1 MASMA
6 YVAPQSQTRSRPWLP
21 GRLPPSAAGL
31 ALAVAVGLLALAAAQ
46 LPLLQRWQLS
56 ALTVAIVMGMLIGNL
71 AGARLPSG
79 IAPGIGLAQRQL
91 LRAGVVLYGLRLS
104 FQDVAAVGVHGLL
117 IDLIVVVSTLGLGTW
132 VGRRWF
138 GLDRDT
144 ALLTAAG
151 SAICGA
157 AAVLAVERVIRPE
170 PSKVAIAV
178 ASVVLFGTLNIFLYP
193 QLYPHLGLDAAQF
206 GLYAG
211 ATVHEVAQVVAVGS
225 AISPETADAAVVV
238 KLTRVLMLV
247 PVLLVLGWREARNGG
262 QRAMVIPWFALGFLG
277 VVALNSV
284 VTVPAGVRSALLT
297 LDTLLLATAMA
308 ALGIETRVSK
318 LRALGPR
325 PLLLAA
331 VLFGWLSI
339 GGYVLVRWMA

>member
-1 MASMA
+1 MSIAQPLTS
-6 YVAPQSQTRSRPWLP
+6 SRSW
-21 GRLPPSAAGL
+21 PPLSGLLL
-31 ALAVAVGLLALAAAQ
+31 ALTLGLLALGLAQ

-56 ALTVAIVMGMLIGNL
+56 ALTVAIVLGMLLGNL
-71 AGARLPSG
+71 GGGRLSPKL
-79 IAPGIGLAQRQL
+79 APGIGLAQRQL

-104 FQDVAAVGVHGLL
+104 FQDVAAIGVSGLL
-117 IDLIVVVSTLGLGTW
+117 IDLVIVVSTLGLGTW
-132 VGRRWF
+132 IGRRWF

-157 AAVLAVERVIRPE
+157 AAVLAVERVIRPDA
-170 PSKVAIAV
+170 SKVAIAV

-193 QLYPHLGLDAAQF
+193 QLYPHLGLDAAAF
-206 GLYAG
+206 GLYTG

-247 PVLLVLGWREARNGG
+247 PVLFLLGWREARNGG
-262 QRAMVIPWFALGFLG
+262 ARAMVVPWFAIGFLG
-277 VVALNSV
+277 VVVLNSV
-284 VTVPAGVRSALLT
+284 LAVPAALKSALLT

-308 ALGIETRVSK
+308 ALGLETRLAR

-331 VLFGWLSI
+331 VLFLWLSI
-339 GGYVLVRWMA
+339 GGYVLVRLLA

>member
-1 MASMA
+1 MSATLPAAWSARLPAAIPGLLFALMFGLA
-6 YVAPQSQTRSRPWLP
+6 GLWLAQSPWLQ
-21 GRLPPSAAGL
+21 S
-31 ALAVAVGLLALAAAQ
+31 
-46 LPLLQRWQLS
+46 WQLS
-56 ALTVAIVMGMLIGNL
+56 ALTVAIVLGMVIGNTL
-71 AGARLPSG
+71 GTRLSP
-79 IAPGIGLAQRQL
+79 ALHPGIVFSQRTL

-104 FQDVAAVGVHGLL
+104 FHDVAAIGVTGLL
-117 IDLIVVVSTLGLGTW
+117 VDTIVVLSTLGLGVW
-132 VGRRWF
+132 VGQRWF

-157 AAVLAVERVIRPE
+157 AAVLAVERVIRPDAN
-170 PSKVAIAV
+170 KVAIAV
-178 ASVVLFGTLNIFLYP
+178 ASVVLFGTMNIFLYP
-193 QLYPHLGLDAAQF
+193 RLFPLLGFDAATF

-247 PVLLVLGWREARNGG
+247 PVLLFLGWSESRRGG
-262 QRAMVIPWFALGFLG
+262 QRHMVIPWFALGFVA

-284 VTVPAGVRSALLT
+284 LTLPAEVRRLLLA
-297 LDTLLLATAMA
+297 LDTLLLATAMG
-308 ALGIETRVSK
+308 ALGLETRFAK
-318 LRALGPR
+318 IKALGPR

-331 VLFGWLSI
+331 VLFLWLSV
-339 GGYVLVRWMA
+339 GGYLLIRALH

>member
-1 MASMA
+1 MSIAQPIAS
-6 YVAPQSQTRSRPWLP
+6 SRSWPPLP
-21 GRLPPSAAGL
+21 GLLL
-31 ALAVAVGLLALAAAQ
+31 ALAMGLLALGLAQ

-56 ALTVAIVMGMLIGNL
+56 ALTVAIVLGMLLGNL
-71 AGARLPSG
+71 GDGRLSPKL
-79 IAPGIGLAQRQL
+79 APGIGLAQRQL

-104 FQDVAAVGVHGLL
+104 FQDVAAIGVSGLL
-117 IDLIVVVSTLGLGTW
+117 IDLVIVASTLGLGTW
-132 VGRRWF
+132 IGRRWF

-157 AAVLAVERVIRPE
+157 AAVLAVERVIRPDA
-170 PSKVAIAV
+170 SKVAIAV

-193 QLYPHLGLDAAQF
+193 QLYPHLGLDAAAF
-206 GLYAG
+206 GLYTG

-247 PVLLVLGWREARNGG
+247 PVLFLLGWRETRNGG
-262 QRAMVIPWFALGFLG
+262 ARAMVVPWFAIGFLG

-284 VTVPAGVRSALLT
+284 LAVPSALKSALLT

-308 ALGIETRVSK
+308 ALGLETRLAR

-331 VLFGWLSI
+331 VLFLWLSI
-339 GGYVLVRWMA
+339 GGYVLVRLLG

>member
-1 MASMA
+1 MA
-6 YVAPQSQTRSRPWLP
+6 YIAPASQTGTPRPWHAWIP
-21 GRLPPSAAGL
+21 GWAPGLGL
-31 ALAVAVGLLALAAAQ
+31 ALAVGLVALAAAQ

-56 ALTVAIVMGMLIGNL
+56 ALTVAIVLGMLIGNL
-71 AGARLPSG
+71 AGSRLPAG

-117 IDLIVVVSTLGLGTW
+117 IDVIVVVSTLGLGTW

-157 AAVLAVERVIRPE
+157 AAVLAVERVIRPD

-193 QLYPHLGLDAAQF
+193 QLYPHLGLDPAAF

-225 AISPETADAAVVV
+225 AIGPETADAAVVV

-262 QRAMVIPWFALGFLG
+262 QRAMVVPWFAFGFLG
-277 VVALNSV
+277 VVVLNSL
-284 VTVPAGVRSALLT
+284 VTIPASMRSALLM

-308 ALGIETRVSK
+308 ALGIETRLSR

-339 GGYVLVRWMA
+339 GGYVLVRWLA

>member
-1 MASMA
+1 MA
-6 YVAPQSQTRSRPWLP
+6 YVAPRSIAKPRLSFNGAPAWLP
-21 GRLPPSAAGL
+21 GL
-31 ALAVAVGLLALAAAQ
+31 LLALVIGVAALAMAQ

-56 ALTVAIVMGMLIGNL
+56 ALTVAIVLGMTLGNL
-71 AGARLPSG
+71 AGARLPSTL
-79 IAPGIGLAQRQL
+79 APGIGLAQRQL
-91 LRAGVVLYGLRLS
+91 LRAGVVLYGLRVS
-104 FQDVAAVGVHGLL
+104 FQDVAAIGVEGLAV
-117 IDLIVVVSTLGLGTW
+117 DLIVVVSTLGLGTW
-132 VGRRWF
+132 AGRRWF

-157 AAVLAVERVIRPE
+157 AAVLAVERVIRPD

-193 QLYPHLGLDAAQF
+193 QLYPHLGLAPAAF

-247 PVLLVLGWREARNGG
+247 PVLFVLGWRESRKGG
-262 QRAMVIPWFALGFLG
+262 GRAMVVPWFALGFLG
-277 VVALNSV
+277 VVALNSLIA
-284 VTVPAGVRSALLT
+284 VPAQLKAALLT
-297 LDTLLLATAMA
+297 IDTLLLATAMA
-308 ALGIETRVSK
+308 ALGIETRFAR

-331 VLFGWLSI
+331 MLFLWLSV
-339 GGYVLVRWMA
+339 GGYVLVRWLA